1 MSADELLT
9 AIAPAL
15 VGPIRLRSNLNADW
29 PLTVDPFH
37 GHEEGAPPSMLL
49 ALLKPE
55 IRVDLP
61 MGSVVYAPYGTPTAD
76 YAPLLAAGAGL
87 LVVTVLGVGGAIGR
101 FARPGTIALLGIG
114 SLLALGRVAAATKG
128 EEVSR

>member
-1 MSADELLT
+1 MSAEDLIN
-9 AIAPAL
+9 AVAPAL
-15 VGPIRLRSNLNADW
+15 VGPIRVRSNLNADW
-29 PLTVDPFH
+29 PLTLDPFH
-37 GHEEGAPPSMLL
+37 GHDEAAPPSVLL

-61 MGSVVYAPYGTPTAD
+61 TGPVVYAPYGTPTAN

-87 LVVTVLGVGGAIGR
+87 LVVALVGVGGVLGR
-101 FARPGTIALLGIG
+101 FTRPSTIAVLGLG
-114 SLLALGRVAAATKG
+114 SLLALGRVAMETKG

>member
-1 MSADELLT
+1 MSARELLS
-9 AIAPAL
+9 AIGPAL

-37 GHEEGAPPSMLL
+37 GREEGAPPSMLL

-61 MGSVVYAPYGTPTAD
+61 TGPVVYAPYGTPTAD

-87 LVVTVLGVGGAIGR
+87 LVVAVLGFGGVIGR
-101 FARPGTIALLGIG
+101 FARPSTIAVLGVG
-114 SLLALGRVAAATKG
+114 SLLALGRVASATKG